1 MKNWPASAIPAIPGD
16 PRSRGLPADGALPG
30 DGALAMKDNSV
41 QTCVTAKK
49 SAPPASGEY
58 ALHFFTVGHF
68 DETCFSIDRTRPAH
82 GACCFHY
89 LRR

>member
-1 MKNWPASAIPAIPGD
+1 WIISIKDTSLFIA
-16 PRSRGLPADGALPG
+16 RGLPAVGALPG

-49 SAPPASGEY
+49 SAPGEWRIRPP
-58 ALHFFTVGHF
+58 LFTVGHF

>member
-1 MKNWPASAIPAIPGD
+1 
-16 PRSRGLPADGALPG
+16 
-30 DGALAMKDNSV
+30 MKDNSV

-49 SAPPASGEY
+49 SARRAENTPST
-58 ALHFFTVGHF
+58 FTVGHF